1 MNENDEL
8 KKRKDGE
15 KMVSKKK
22 KKRTNVSVK
31 KCRGWRERV
40 LIEKKKRQSDGGG
53 MQRKRLAGEQLFLIF
68 RSSQMEYLTGL
79 SVKFNYPGKTPS

>member
-1 MNENDEL
+1 MNESDEL

-15 KMVSKKK
+15 KMVSKK

-40 LIEKKKRQSDGGG
+40 LIEEKKRQSDGGG
-53 MQRKRLAGEQLFLIF
+53 TQQRRLAGEQLFLIF